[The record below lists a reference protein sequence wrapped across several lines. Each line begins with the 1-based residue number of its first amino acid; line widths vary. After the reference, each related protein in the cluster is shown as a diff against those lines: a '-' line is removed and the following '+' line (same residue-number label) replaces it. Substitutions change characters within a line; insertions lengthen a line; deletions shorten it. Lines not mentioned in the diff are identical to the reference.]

1 MSSGSAGKLAWCA
14 GITAAE
20 SAYIRVY
27 MDGWVRARSLMRSCV
42 RRACAFACACP
53 PQHHHTT
60 TLQVHAPYVP
70 LHAPPPTPHGYGP
83 YRFDL
88 VRPCAGGDLRD
99 LCGATLLDSRLGLEY
114 ALATY
119 VLRSCILKRL
129 NIALRRRP
137 LLDSGRRTL
146 PRGLRFRAVCRR
158 GPVVCGVR
166 GERAVRGRV

>member
-70 LHAPPPTPHGYGP
+70 LHAPPPLLTAMVRTGSTS
-83 YRFDL
+83 FVL
-88 VRPCAGGDLRD
+88 VRVAIFEICAV
-99 LCGATLLDSRLGLEY
+99 RLSLIL
-114 ALATY
+114 ALA
-119 VLRSCILKRL
+119 LSMLS
-129 NIALRRRP
+129 RRM
-137 LLDSGRRTL
+137 SSA
-146 PRGLRFRAVCRR
+146 RASSS
-158 GPVVCGVR
+158 
-166 GERAVRGRV
+166 A